1 MQNLFNCW
9 KLLLSEGQSA
19 AKPRASEEGS
29 TTIEN
34 ITAKKYCRKEVSRVE
49 ISNFEIRGFL
59 KRIKQLRN
67 MI

>member
-9 KLLLSEGQSA
+9 KLLAKRGQSA

-34 ITAKKYCRKEVSRVE
+34 ITAKKYCRKEVSRV
-49 ISNFEIRGFL
+49 GF
-59 KRIKQLRN
+59 K
-67 MI
+67 